1 MPRQARLDAQGTIH
15 HVIVRGIE
23 KRQIFNDR
31 EDRENFVSRMGLIA
45 SETETPIYAWSLMTN
60 HAHILLRSG
69 PHGLSKFMRRLLTG
83 YAISYNRRHNRTGHL
98 FQNRYKSTVCDE
110 DSYFQELVRY
120 IHLNPLR
127 AKLVANMSAL
137 DRYPW
142 SGHAAV
148 MGRVKS
154 SWQDWDYVLSWFGN
168 NVETAKKTY
177 LQYVQKGIAQGRR
190 PDLIGGGL
198 IRSLGGWSEVLSL
211 RRQDEQVLADERI
224 LGSGDFVE
232 RILKEADDKLK
243 HELAANKRRHDAE
256 RFIEQVCAKEKINS
270 NELRMGS
277 RRGRISQVRSKIACQ
292 LVEDYGLPLAE
303 IARKLG
309 VSTSAVSKALTRAAR
324 E

>member
-1 MPRQARLDAQGTIH
+1 
-15 HVIVRGIE
+15 
-23 KRQIFNDR
+23 
-31 EDRENFVSRMGLIA
+31 
-45 SETETPIYAWSLMTN
+45 
-60 HAHILLRSG
+60 
-69 PHGLSKFMRRLLTG
+69 
-83 YAISYNRRHNRTGHL
+83 
-98 FQNRYKSTVCDE
+98 
-110 DSYFQELVRY
+110 
-120 IHLNPLR
+120 
-127 AKLVANMSAL
+127 
-137 DRYPW
+137 
-142 SGHAAV
+142 
-148 MGRVKS
+148 
-154 SWQDWDYVLSWFGN
+154 
-168 NVETAKKTY
+168 
-177 LQYVQKGIAQGRR
+177 
-190 PDLIGGGL
+190 
-198 IRSLGGWSEVLSL
+198 
-211 RRQDEQVLADERI
+211 VLADERI

>member
-154 SWQDWDYVLSWFGN
+154 LWQDRNYVLSWFGN
-168 NVETAKKTY
+168 NVEKAKKTY
-177 LQYVQKGIAQGRR
+177 RQYVQEGIAQGRR